1 MINNYNNNYN
11 SFEFK
16 IVYRLNI
23 NKMWTNSK
31 SLDKNAVF
39 QTLSTIARIKEKNLN
54 YWAIMITVN
63 GGYQSKE

>member
-1 MINNYNNNYN
+1 
-11 SFEFK
+11 
-16 IVYRLNI
+16 
-23 NKMWTNSK
+23 MWTNSK